1 MVKIFAS
8 LSAGEGL
15 VRQIS
20 FFEKK
25 ESTQRHRVYRIA
37 MTGDLL
43 VAFQR

>member
-8 LSAGEGL
+8 LSADEGL
-15 VRQIS
+15 VREIS

-37 MTGDLL
+37 MTGDPL